1 MGQGLRHIYAS
12 SETLQKIC
20 SEITIRRCLYE
31 QLFTAKAH
39 ELPRFVRYERS
50 YKRKT
55 RLKPNTIV
63 KFGHSFNDFLDFV
76 EQNPNSAIFE
86 YDSVIGK
93 LTDH

>member
-12 SETLQKIC
+12 SEKLQKIC